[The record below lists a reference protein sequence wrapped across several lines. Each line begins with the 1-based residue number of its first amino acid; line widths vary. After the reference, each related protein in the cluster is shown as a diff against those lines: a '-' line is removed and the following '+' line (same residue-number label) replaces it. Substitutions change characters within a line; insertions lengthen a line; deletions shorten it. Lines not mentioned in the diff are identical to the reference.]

1 MQQISE
7 RLEGSVN
14 SVEEETQVSDLWKLN
29 NQFLSCVQW
38 WIRVL
43 IWILSKCKCISFL
56 SQMWT
61 LVNVCMQRVCIIF
74 PLHMMNGLIG
84 TQLWVWEVFPA
95 KQMTFR
101 FPEVSSHREEFHWL
115 KKFCIKQTWL
125 PLQGQKRSGKRMFKK
140 VLKYCGWWMAT
151 HWWSKHRASPT
162 IHLKQDLRFSRE
174 SMQRALLSEGG
185 SIQSMCYNRSSIHT
199 CLCCCWSTTTKS

>member
-1 MQQISE
+1 MYLLSFTD
-7 RLEGSVN
+7 VN
-14 SVEEETQVSDLWKLN
+14 SG
-29 NQFLSCVQW
+29 
-38 WIRVL
+38 
-43 IWILSKCKCISFL
+43 KCLHAKS
-56 SQMWT
+56 MHY
-61 LVNVCMQRVCIIF
+61 F
-74 PLHMMNGLIG
+74 PLHVMNGLIS
-84 TQLWVWEVFPA
+84 TQLWVWEVVPA

-101 FPEVSSHREEFHWL
+101 FPEVSSHRGKFHWL

-125 PLQGQKRSGKRMFKK
+125 PLQGQKQSGTKKMFKK

-174 SMQRALLSEGG
+174 SAQRALLSEGG
-185 SIQSMCYNRSSIHT
+185 SVQSYNQSSIHT